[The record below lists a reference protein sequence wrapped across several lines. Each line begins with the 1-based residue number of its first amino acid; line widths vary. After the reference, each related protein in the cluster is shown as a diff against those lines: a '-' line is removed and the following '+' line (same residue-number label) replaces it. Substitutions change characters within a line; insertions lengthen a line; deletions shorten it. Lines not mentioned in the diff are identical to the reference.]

1 MSLFFTEFHNG
12 QRKIFDLLRK
22 KGYNIRQE
30 RRTMEDTK
38 NLNTEFQS
46 NLEYV
51 LTNLEKDILQASN
64 LEDKLYLEM
73 SKDEIIDSLNYV
85 YKIIKCWENSYNN
98 KQYKNIINKYSEIE
112 SIVSKFKAEKSK
124 FIIEHP
130 FTSAY
135 FAVLV
140 SFLQIPVALQTTNGN
155 PQSDTL

>member
-1 MSLFFTEFHNG
+1 
-12 QRKIFDLLRK
+12 
-22 KGYNIRQE
+22 
-30 RRTMEDTK
+30 MEDTK

-46 NLEYV
+46 NLEYI

-112 SIVSKFKAEKSK
+112 SIVSKLELCLADYE
-124 FIIEHP
+124 EH
-130 FTSAY
+130 FHMDGISY
-135 FAVLV
+135 SV
-140 SFLQIPVALQTTNGN
+140 FLIGKILSNIMKESNKNGGR
-155 PQSDTL
+155 